1 MLRNYTVLKQRPLKA
16 GTGFAEPTQK
26 HPDRI
31 AIDDPAVSVMTDLER
46 VTAVIIR
53 PGDSIEEANARMI
66 QRGVR
71 MLLVVDPTRRVAGLI
86 TANDLLGEKPMQ
98 VIAERGGRRSDIS
111 VADIMSPQS
120 RIEVLDMNDVKSA
133 KVGHLLA
140 TLRDSGR
147 QHAMVVDRDA
157 KGEERVRGLFSLT
170 QIARQLGVTVQ
181 TPQVARTFAEIESQL
196 VH

>member
-1 MLRNYTVLKQRPLKA
+1 MLRNYAVLKQKPLKA
-16 GTGFAEPTQK
+16 GTGFAEPTHK
-26 HPDRI
+26 LPERVSD
-31 AIDDPAVSVMTDLER
+31 DDPAVSVMTDLER

-86 TANDLLGEKPMQ
+86 TANDLLGEKPMH
-98 VIAERGGRRSDIS
+98 V
-111 VADIMSPQS
+111 
-120 RIEVLDMNDVKSA
+120 
-133 KVGHLLA
+133 LA

-147 QHAMVVDRDA
+147 QHAMVVDRDSE
-157 KGEERVRGLFSLT
+157 GQERVRGLFSLT